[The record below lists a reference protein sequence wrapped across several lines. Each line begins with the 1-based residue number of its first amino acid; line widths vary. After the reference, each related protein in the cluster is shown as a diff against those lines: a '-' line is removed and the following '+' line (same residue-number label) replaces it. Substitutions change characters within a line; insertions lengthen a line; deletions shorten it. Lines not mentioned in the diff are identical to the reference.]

1 MSWSINIGRIAGTA
15 VRIHV
20 TFILFLGWIFFAT
33 YAAEGPEAALANLVF
48 LTLLFACVL
57 AHEFGHI
64 FTARAFGVA
73 TPDVTLLPIGGVAR
87 LERIPQ
93 EPREEFLIAIAGP
106 AVNVVIGLGLVGL
119 AGAHLGLSALGSVD
133 DAR

>member
-1 MSWSINIGRIAGTA
+1 MSWSINIGRIAGAA
-15 VRIHV
+15 VRIPI
-20 TFILFLGWIFFAT
+20 TFVLFLGWIFFAT
-33 YAAEGPEAALANLVF
+33 YAAEGPKAALANLVF

-87 LERIPQ
+87 LDC
-93 EPREEFLIAIAGP
+93 
-106 AVNVVIGLGLVGL
+106 LGLDCFCRRASQCGRSHRDGQREGL
-119 AGAHLGLSALGSVD
+119 ARRQTCRGKSLSRAVQHDPGL
-133 DAR
+133 